1 MECGTQ
7 RLSPAIFDLD
17 LREMFDMP
25 EAEEDMEVLKE
36 QVRSAL
42 ADRQMTMAQLTES
55 RTALAASQKD
65 MARVKADFEAAKL
78 NIEARFRELAALAK
92 LLKAAEDDSSAAK
105 DQRSWLLQLF
115 SALDSQ
121 PQWWNLMPKAWRS
134 RRQYERLRR
143 MNLFDASGYIE
154 RYPDI
159 AAAGMDPIRHYI
171 LHGIQEGRIR

>member
-1 MECGTQ
+1 
-7 RLSPAIFDLD
+7 
-17 LREMFDMP
+17 MFDMP

-55 RTALAASQKD
+55 RTALAACQKEL
-65 MARVKADFEAAKL
+65 ARVKADFEAAKL